1 MYGELGRAIDCNNTV
16 WKEKATIGPHLEGM
30 VSASALQQLE
40 DDRGH
45 LPCGL
50 LGVMSVFLQFISEHF
65 MGNILSSTLQNVP
78 SVLRPSKWH
87 VDHRSL
93 IARAAL

>member
-1 MYGELGRAIDCNNTV
+1 
-16 WKEKATIGPHLEGM
+16 M

-50 LGVMSVFLQFISEHF
+50 LGVMSVFLQFISESCTTFH
-65 MGNILSSTLQNVP
+65 GEYIVI
-78 SVLRPSKWH
+78 H
-87 VDHRSL
+87 
-93 IARAAL
+93 IAKCT